1 MATGAGIMTQHGIP
15 CLFMRGGTSRGPF
28 FDLRDL
34 PADPDIRD
42 RVLLS
47 AMGSPDARQID
58 GLGGATMLTSKIA
71 MVTPSK
77 RQGIDVDYLFA
88 QVWLDEAIVDTTPSC
103 GNMLAGVGPF
113 ALERGII
120 KTTENETH
128 VNIFNVNTQSKI
140 EAIVQTPGG
149 MVTYA
154 GNQHIDG
161 VPGTGAPIFLNFTHV
176 MGSKCGTLLPTGKT
190 QEEINGIPVSC
201 IDVAMPMVIMR
212 ANDLGIIDY
221 EASAISSNKALM
233 QRIENIRLEA
243 GLRMGLGDVTQIVIP
258 KVSILAQARRGG
270 TVFSYYLTPHH
281 MHAAHAVTGAICVAS
296 CTSIHNTVAETLT
309 KRNQDSSSTVQ
320 IEHPSGAIDVHLEI
334 SGSDKNTQVQRAGIV
349 RTARK
354 IMDGELFVP
363 ANLWPTSS

>member
-1 MATGAGIMTQHGIP
+1 MTQHGIP

-42 RVLLS
+42 QVLLS

-71 MVTPSK
+71 IVTPSK

-190 QEEINGIPVSC
+190 QEEIDGIPVSC

-221 EASAISSNKALM
+221 EASAISSNKTLM
-233 QRIENIRLEA
+233 RRVENIRLEA

-320 IEHPSGAIDVHLEI
+320 VEHPSGAIDVHLEI

>member
-1 MATGAGIMTQHGIP
+1 
-15 CLFMRGGTSRGPF
+15 
-28 FDLRDL
+28 
-34 PADPDIRD
+34 
-42 RVLLS
+42 
-47 AMGSPDARQID
+47 
-58 GLGGATMLTSKIA
+58 
-71 MVTPSK
+71 
-77 RQGIDVDYLFA
+77 
-88 QVWLDEAIVDTTPSC
+88 
-103 GNMLAGVGPF
+103 MLAGVGPF

-190 QEEINGIPVSC
+190 QEEIDGIPVSC

-258 KVSILAQARRGG
+258 KVSILAQARQGG